1 MRPCGIMT
9 AQDFLHANKDR
20 FLNELF
26 DLLRIPSISA
36 DPAYKD
42 DVIRCAE
49 SVADHLRKAGADR
62 VEVMGTPGYPVVYGE
77 RIVDPAL
84 PTVLVYG
91 HYDVQPPDP
100 LDLWTSPA
108 FEPVIRK
115 TELHPEGAIF
125 ARGACDDKGQMFM
138 HVKALEAM
146 VQSGDQPVNLKFV
159 IEGEEEVG
167 SDHLDDFLEQN
178 RDLLAASPRVC
189 AA

>member
-1 MRPCGIMT
+1 M
-9 AQDFLHANKDR
+9 
-20 FLNELF
+20 
-26 DLLRIPSISA
+26 
-36 DPAYKD
+36 
-42 DVIRCAE
+42 
-49 SVADHLRKAGADR
+49 
-62 VEVMGTPGYPVVYGE
+62 VYGE

-138 HVKALEAM
+138 HVKALESM
-146 VQSGDQPVNLKFV
+146 VKPATS
-159 IEGEEEVG
+159 
-167 SDHLDDFLEQN
+167 
-178 RDLLAASPRVC
+178 R
-189 AA
+189 